1 MNTAYNGDETIT
13 VTKDK
18 KTIVFTLREYLQLGE
33 HGERTSSYI
42 LDTDIYDDKEL
53 IYSDTSEADG
63 FFTFPEL
70 MIKMRDIYNTFA
82 FLLLVYNGDI
92 SKIFDPIKDDSKAVY
107 SLMKVVCPAP
117 SFRRSIDVC
126 GRVSPHPLC
135 DGDSLRRA
143 PQRSQVCDLNRPS
156 EPIHRAVV

>member
-53 IYSDTSEADG
+53 IYSDTSEASG
-63 FFTFPEL
+63 FLTFPEL
-70 MIKMRDIYNTFA
+70 MIKMHIIYNNFTE
-82 FLLLVYNGDI
+82 D
-92 SKIFDPIKDDSKAVY
+92 K
-107 SLMKVVCPAP
+107 
-117 SFRRSIDVC
+117 
-126 GRVSPHPLC
+126 
-135 DGDSLRRA
+135 
-143 PQRSQVCDLNRPS
+143 Q
-156 EPIHRAVV
+156 